1 MPRKK
6 RGLSRRK
13 LQQLTKLTRLRRKI
27 GVPAGSAG
35 AYAIIQKEGSRD
47 VEVIKVETV
56 GLNRVTK
63 IVKKYKTVKPFVV
76 RTYQNSK
83 PVKSIATAMVK
94 TSTQEVMRTLGIIP
108 LEVVAKPE
116 VLITPEVIHS
126 VGRLVTKRAISM
138 AHEYVAAGSP
148 GGGGHMGAGGI
159 IGAMSGSGVDV
170 EISSTGE
177 VSATVTR
184 KTTKKS
190 STGKAAKTGK
200 TTTTTTKKKGAKADS
215 AEVPT
220 KFIKGK
226 NGTINVF
233 FHIDIN
239 IDANIVHQMNVNPQE
254 VKTTLAS
261 DAVTLK
267 DLIQNKISEIMLAD
281 NKNDDENNEN
291 DEVGDNEPK
300 KNKKKGEDD
309 DKK

>member
-1 MPRKK
+1 MAKK
-6 RGLSRRK
+6 RIGLSRRK

-35 AYAIIQKEGSRD
+35 TYAIVQKEGSRD

-76 RTYQNSK
+76 PTFK
-83 PVKSIATAMVK
+83 TTTPVKSIATDIVK
-94 TSTQEVMRTLGIIP
+94 ASTQEVMRALGITP
-108 LEVVAKPE
+108 LEVLSKPE
-116 VLITPEVIHS
+116 VLITPEVVHS
-126 VGRLVTKRAISM
+126 VSRLVSTRAITM

-148 GGGGHMGAGGI
+148 DGGGHMGAGGI

-170 EISSTGE
+170 KISSTGE

-184 KTTKKS
+184 KSTKKS
-190 STGKAAKTGK
+190 STGKSAKTGK
-200 TTTTTTKKKGAKADS
+200 ATTTTSKKKDTIAS
-215 AEVPT
+215 ATGVPT
-220 KFIKGK
+220 TVIKDK

-233 FHIDIN
+233 FQFEIK
-239 IDANIVHQMNVNPQE
+239 IDANIVHQMNVNSRE

-267 DLIQNKISEIMLAD
+267 DLIQNKISEIMLVD
-281 NKNDDENNEN
+281 SKNDEN
-291 DEVGDNEPK
+291 DENDEGGENKPK
-300 KNKKKGEDD
+300 KKKKKGEDD
-309 DKK
+309 GEK